1 MTTNTIPIGRD
12 PAPPPELVF
21 FTSGNEFTRDQFAPP
36 SVLCHKPLAREPKNS
51 TRPSFGSTASRSPL
65 LRPSS
70 LPPIFSGS
78 SAFFHVL
85 PRSSERKTAALPLA
99 HSLVYVPQAM
109 KTL

>member
-1 MTTNTIPIGRD
+1 MTVERLPGDPLVGSKTSKTMPTGRD
-12 PAPPPELVF
+12 HWPVPDAVF
-21 FTSGNEFTRDQFAPP
+21 FTSGKLATRDQLAAP
-36 SVLCHKPLAREPKNS
+36 SVLRHGPLAREPKNS

-85 PRSSERKTAALPLA
+85 PW
-99 HSLVYVPQAM
+99 
-109 KTL
+109 